1 MASAVR
7 SSGKLTDTIHRD
19 KSSVANHVALNIQ
32 QQLRR
37 NNMDFMPPFFSFSSD
52 GPPGMGAPK
61 AVRVE
66 KAENGY
72 VVYLRQPN
80 FKEEMRIAFNI
91 AVAAHIMQEYFT
103 TPVNTN
109 DHITGAS

>member
-1 MASAVR
+1 ME
-7 SSGKLTDTIHRD
+7 
-19 KSSVANHVALNIQ
+19 
-32 QQLRR
+32 
-37 NNMDFMPPFFSFSSD
+37 FPPPFGYSFVSSD
-52 GPPGMGAPK
+52 GPGGGAAPK

-72 VVYLRQPN
+72 VVYLRQHN
-80 FKEEMRIAFNI
+80 FREEMRIAINI
-91 AVAAHIMQEYFT
+91 AVASHIMQEYFT